1 MEDLARN
8 ITLGQYVPGRSVVH
22 RLDPRTKILC
32 WLLLAT
38 AMFISR
44 TFVAMA
50 VFLVVILAVNLI
62 SGISFAYVWSGLRPM
77 WVFLIVLYC
86 LQVLFSRDL
95 YPESTQIYWQWGWL
109 SITYEGLYFSTL
121 VSIRVVLLYLSV
133 TLLTLSTSLVA
144 LTDGA
149 EALMA
154 PFQRF
159 GVPANELAMVAAIAV
174 RFVPTLVEELE
185 KLIKAQTARGA
196 KLDSGNAFRRTR
208 ARIPIFVPL
217 FINTLRRAEE
227 LIVAMEARCY
237 RGGRTRT
244 KRKQLHLGHLDAYCW
259 AAMLALTA
267 LAAYWRWFAPP
278 PF

>member
-1 MEDLARN
+1 MEELARN
-8 ITLGQYVPGRSVVH
+8 ITLGQFVPGQSVMH
-22 RLDPRTKILC
+22 RLDPRTKLLA
-32 WLLLAT
+32 WLLLT
-38 AMFISR
+38 TDMFLSR
-44 TFVAMA
+44 SFIALA
-50 VFLVVILAVNLI
+50 LFLLVILAVNYV

-77 WVFLIVLYC
+77 WLFLIILYV

-95 YPESTQIYWQWGWL
+95 YPDSRHIFWQWGWF
-109 SITYEGLYFSTL
+109 SVTSDGLYFSTL
-121 VSIRVVLLYLSV
+121 VSARVVLLYLSV
-133 TLLTLSTSLVA
+133 TLLTLSTSLVS

-149 EALMA
+149 EALMS

-185 KLIKAQTARGA
+185 KLVKAQTARGA
-196 KLDSGNAFRRTR
+196 RLDTGNALNRTR

-244 KRKQLHLGHLDAYCW
+244 KRKQLRLTRLDGWCW
-259 AAMLALTA
+259 GLMLLLTA
-267 LAAYWRWFAPP
+267 VAVYWRWIAPP
-278 PF
+278 RF